1 MSLVLHPT
9 SDALL
14 AKVTARLPHAL
25 LLSADEGVGLGSI
38 ARDVA
43 HAHTAHALVVL
54 PEKDDKVDLEKGS
67 ITVDSIRRLYSQA
80 RTKQVGE
87 RIIII
92 DYAERMSHQ
101 AQNAFLK
108 LLEEPA
114 EGTSFILASHEPNR
128 LLSTIRSRVQSVEL
142 RRITTEQSN
151 AFLDSLGIDDAT
163 RRSQLLFMANGLPAE
178 LTRLHQNEDYF
189 TQRVA
194 IMRDARTF
202 LQGGSY
208 DKLLVAH
215 AYREDRPKVLLMI
228 KDCVKIIEHSL
239 KSQPQAKLI
248 RQMERLMGVYDSIE
262 ANGNIRLQLLM
273 LVV

>member
-128 LLSTIRSRVQSVEL
+128 LLPTIRSRVQSVEL

-194 IMRDARTF
+194 IMRDSRTF
-202 LQGGSY
+202 LQGSSY